1 MCERT
6 DKGEAK
12 VENKAMNIAVQRES
26 PNHEIIRAFKITE
39 LLLCAIAGEQFGTKL
54 HFSVICETTSSDF
67 SQTKIFLSRFHSAE
81 LIS

>member
-6 DKGEAK
+6 DKGKAK

-26 PNHEIIRAFKITE
+26 PNHDLTRAFKITE
-39 LLLCAIAGEQFGTKL
+39 LLCAIAGEQFGTKL

-67 SQTKIFLSRFHSAE
+67 SQTKIFLSRFHSTE
-81 LIS
+81 